1 MGKNLVDNGLCAE
14 IMVGVSADHRSDLQ
28 GQGPSADGPEPRG
41 RGSPNTS
48 SALPSLAIRSQPRSA
63 DGDKAGSA
71 PRVDAKGV
79 AVSTLEWQRRK
90 FYSTGPETGREF
102 AEKNKITLK

>member
-1 MGKNLVDNGLCAE
+1 
-14 IMVGVSADHRSDLQ
+14 
-28 GQGPSADGPEPRG
+28 
-41 RGSPNTS
+41 
-48 SALPSLAIRSQPRSA
+48 
-63 DGDKAGSA
+63 
-71 PRVDAKGV
+71 V